1 MISAFF
7 ILKEM
12 VFKSKIDWF
21 FKGIILLFFGIG
33 IVGAIFLVKSNE
45 NSKDIVFFQ
54 VFFIGLAFFFYVLKR
69 TTDYT
74 FKQDVLYCRSV
85 IFHKS
90 LPYSSIRKIE
100 VGTKLYGGLKFST
113 SLHGLVIHYDK
124 FDDLFISPENPE
136 LFIEKLVAL
145 NPSITIIRKEKI
157 SKS

>member
-1 MISAFF
+1 
-7 ILKEM
+7 M

-21 FKGIILLFFGIG
+21 FKGFILLFFGIG
-33 IVGAIFLVKSNE
+33 IVGAIFLAKSNE

-54 VFFIGLAFFFYVLKR
+54 VFFIGLAIFFYVLKI
-69 TTDYT
+69 TTNYT
-74 FKQDVLYCRSV
+74 FKDDFLYCRSV

-113 SLHGLVIHYDK
+113 SLQGLVIHYNK

-145 NPSITIIRKEKI
+145 NPSISIIRKEKI

>member
-7 ILKEM
+7 ILKKM

-21 FKGIILLFFGIG
+21 FKGFILLFFGIG
-33 IVGAIFLVKSNE
+33 IVGANFLMKSNE

>member
-1 MISAFF
+1 
-7 ILKEM
+7 M

-21 FKGIILLFFGIG
+21 FKGFILLFFGLG
-33 IVGAIFLVKSNE
+33 IVGTIFLLKNNE
-45 NSKDIVFFQ
+45 DRNDLVFFQ

-69 TTDYT
+69 TTNYT
-74 FKQDVLYCRSV
+74 FKKDVLYCRSV

-100 VGTKLYGGLKFST
+100 VGTKLYGGIKFST
-113 SLHGLVIHYDK
+113 SLRGLIIHYNK

-145 NPSITIIRKEKI
+145 NPSITIIRKEKNQ
-157 SKS
+157 

>member
-1 MISAFF
+1 
-7 ILKEM
+7 M

-21 FKGIILLFFGIG
+21 FKGFILLFFGLG
-33 IVGAIFLVKSNE
+33 IVGTIFLLKNNE
-45 NSKDIVFFQ
+45 DRNDLVFFQ
-54 VFFIGLAFFFYVLKR
+54 VFFIGLGIFFYALKQ

-74 FKQDVLYCRSV
+74 FKQDVLNCRSV

-100 VGTKLYGGLKFST
+100 VGTKFYGGLKFST
-113 SLHGLVIHYDK
+113 SLHGLVIHYNK

-145 NPSITIIRKEKI
+145 NPSISIIRKEKI
-157 SKS
+157 SKL

>member
-1 MISAFF
+1 
-7 ILKEM
+7 M

-21 FKGIILLFFGIG
+21 FKGFILLFFGLG
-33 IVGAIFLVKSNE
+33 IVGTIFLLKNNE
-45 NSKDIVFFQ
+45 DRNDLVFFQ
-54 VFFIGLAFFFYVLKR
+54 VFFTGLAIFFYALKQ

-100 VGTKLYGGLKFST
+100 IGTKLYGGLKFST
-113 SLHGLVIHYDK
+113 SLQGLVIHFNK

-136 LFIEKLVAL
+136 LFIEKLLVL
-145 NPSITIIRKEKI
+145 NPDITIIRQ
-157 SKS
+157 

>member
-1 MISAFF
+1 
-7 ILKEM
+7 M

-21 FKGIILLFFGIG
+21 FKGFILFFFGIG
-33 IVGAIFLVKSNE
+33 IVGSIFLVKSNE

-54 VFFIGLAFFFYVLKR
+54 VFFIGLGIFYYILMQ

-74 FKQDVLYCRSV
+74 FKKDVLYCRSV
-85 IFHKS
+85 IFRKS

-113 SLHGLVIHYDK
+113 SLQGLIIHYNK
-124 FDDLFISPENPE
+124 FDDLFISPEKPE